1 MEKQARQETQRLAS
15 LDALRGFDMLW
26 ITGGQKIVFAL
37 ATVTGLPSLQW
48 LNTQMHHVEWNGFA
62 FYDMIF
68 PLFLFL
74 SGVSMPF
81 SFSKRLE
88 KGESKNRIYLHALK
102 RMLLLVLFGMIYNGV
117 FHSSFNEMRFASVL
131 GRIGIAWFLAAL
143 IYLNTSLRGQIIWF
157 WAILVSYCLAMLF
170 IPVPGFG
177 AGVLTPEGN
186 LSGYIDRLILP
197 GKLYIENTM
206 EAEGILSTIPAI
218 STALLGVFAGH
229 FLKISDEKIDR
240 IKKSIILIVS
250 GMAFLIIGMAW
261 STFFPIN
268 KMLWTSSFVL
278 FVGGLSLMLLGVFYF
293 IIDALNYKKW
303 SFFFTVIGL
312 NSITIYLVQYKIIDF
327 NKVRDFLF
335 GTLINSMPE
344 FIKPVLSQSIY
355 VFLIWAFLYF
365 LYKNKIFLKI

>member
-1 MEKQARQETQRLAS
+1 MRYEVQKGRLLS

-26 ITGGQKIVFAL
+26 ITGGQKIIFAL

-81 SFSKRLE
+81 SFSKRME
-88 KGESKNRIYLHALK
+88 KGDSKNKISLHALK

-117 FHSSFNEMRFASVL
+117 FHSSFSEMRFASVL
-131 GRIGIAWFLAAL
+131 GRIGVAWFFAAL

-157 WAILVSYCLAMLF
+157 SSILIGYCLVMLF
-170 IPVPGFG
+170 VPVPGFG
-177 AGVLTPEGN
+177 AGTLTLEGN

-197 GKLYIENTM
+197 GRLYIENTM
-206 EAEGILSTIPAI
+206 EAEGILSTLPAI
-218 STALLGVFAGH
+218 STALLGVFTGR
-229 FLKISDEKIDR
+229 FLMIDDHKIDR
-240 IKKSIILIVS
+240 IRKSAVIIAAGIIILIA
-250 GMAFLIIGMAW
+250 GLAW

-278 FVGGLSLMLLGVFYF
+278 FVGGLSLMLFGIFYF
-293 IIDALNYKKW
+293 IIDALDYKKW
-303 SFFFTVIGL
+303 SFFFVVIGL

-335 GTLINSMPE
+335 GTFINIMPE
-344 FIKPVLSQSIY
+344 CVQPILSASIY
-355 VFLIWAFLYF
+355 VFLVWIFLYF
-365 LYKNKIFLKI
+365 LYKNKIFLKV

>member
-1 MEKQARQETQRLAS
+1 MEKQAQQNSQRLTS

-26 ITGGQKIVFAL
+26 ITGGQKIIFAL

-48 LNTQMHHVEWNGFA
+48 LNAQMHHVEWNGFA

-81 SFSKRLE
+81 SFSKRME
-88 KGESKNRIYLHALK
+88 KGDTKNKIYLHALK

-131 GRIGIAWFLAAL
+131 GRIGVAWFFAAI

-157 WAILVSYCLAMLF
+157 TSILIGYCLVMLLV
-170 IPVPGFG
+170 PVPGFG
-177 AGVLTPEGN
+177 AGILTPEGN

-197 GKLYIENTM
+197 GRLYMENTM
-206 EAEGILSTIPAI
+206 EAEGILSTLPAI
-218 STALLGVFAGH
+218 STALLGVFTGR
-229 FLKISDEKIDR
+229 FLMIDDKKMDR
-240 IKKSIILIVS
+240 IKKSVVLIASGMIILIA
-250 GMAFLIIGMAW
+250 GLAW
-261 STFFPIN
+261 SIFFPIN

-278 FVGGLSLMLLGVFYF
+278 FVGGLSLMLFGVFYF
-293 IIDALNYKKW
+293 IIDALDYKKW
-303 SFFFTVIGL
+303 SFFFVVIGL

-327 NKVRDFLF
+327 NKVRDFMF
-335 GTLINSMPE
+335 GTLINIMPE
-344 FIKPVLSQSIY
+344 CVQPILSASIY
-355 VFLIWAFLYF
+355 VSLVWIFLYF
-365 LYKNKIFLKI
+365 LYKNKIFLKV